1 MEFSIKMILRE
12 WVRRLWVIV
21 LCAVIGLVGMYCYT
35 KYATTPVYSTS
46 MKVSTL
52 SNFGNNE
59 QMSTAG
65 NYINMLTLSQRRVAT
80 YLELMKTSAFYEQV
94 ALTSGTG
101 YTAGAVGSM
110 LSFAEIENMGFFYV
124 TITGTDPEAIKLIA
138 DAVGQEMYPFIAALL
153 PDTAVSV
160 IEPPKL
166 PTTPINSPMKSNAV
180 KGALGGAVLAM
191 AVLAAIAFFDT
202 HIKDEET
209 LSGRYDIPILGVIP
223 DFSNVT
229 NAKRK

>member
-1 MEFSIKMILRE
+1 MELSIKLILRE
-12 WVRRLWVIV
+12 WVRRLWLIV
-21 LCAVIGLVGMYCYT
+21 LCAVIGFVGVFWYT
-35 KYATTPVYSTS
+35 QYSTIPVYSTT

-52 SNFGNNE
+52 SNFGSNE

-80 YLELMKTSAFYEQV
+80 YLELMKTTAFYEQV

-110 LSFAEIENMGFFYV
+110 LTFAEIENMGFFYV
-124 TITGTDPEAIKLIA
+124 TITGTDPQAIKLIA
-138 DAVGQEMYPFIAALL
+138 DAVGQEMYPFISALL

-160 IEPPKL
+160 VEPPKV
-166 PTTPINSPMKSNAV
+166 PTDPINSKAKSNAI
-180 KGALGGAVLAM
+180 KGAVVGAVIMM
-191 AVLAAIAFFDT
+191 AVIAAITFFDS

-209 LSGRYDIPILGVIP
+209 LSSRYDIPILGVIP
-223 DFSNVT
+223 DFSGVT
-229 NAKRK
+229 NTKRK